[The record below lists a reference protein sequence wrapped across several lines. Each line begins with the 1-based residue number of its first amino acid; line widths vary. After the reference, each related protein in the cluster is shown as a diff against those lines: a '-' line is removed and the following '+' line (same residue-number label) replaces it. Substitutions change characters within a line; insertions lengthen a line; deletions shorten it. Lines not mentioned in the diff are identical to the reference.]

1 MTKYSEYRS
10 WSHTCWGRL
19 LWRRRW
25 PSLWMLQPLVECPG
39 PPWWEDWGPWSSLE
53 ITATNQVKNIQ
64 CLQLKLLHLSGAR
77 SPNHTDRIWMQ
88 IHQKKKKRICHF
100 LIMYLNLC
108 WSGKRQIKTV
118 FSVFSV
124 FVKQKSLKSSQSHW
138 NVNENTGKVQV
149 LHYTKPNLFFKN
161 YHKKNDWEQ
170 KVLLL

>member
-1 MTKYSEYRS
+1 MTKYSEYWS

-88 IHQKKKKRICHF
+88 IHQKKKKNLSFSHNVLEPL
-100 LIMYLNLC
+100 LIR
-108 WSGKRQIKTV
+108 KKTNKN
-118 FSVFSV
+118 SVFSFFSV
-124 FVKQKSLKSSQSHW
+124 CQTKVTEVKPESLKCQWKHWKGSSAS
-138 NVNENTGKVQV
+138 
-149 LHYTKPNLFFKN
+149 LH
-161 YHKKNDWEQ
+161 
-170 KVLLL
+170 